1 MTLNHFFDGDDR
13 AWRAVQPAGPSPV
26 QRRRA
31 VMAVLSSATDAV
43 DARNLLDM
51 LGLDPAA
58 VRGSEETAA

>member
-1 MTLNHFFDGDDR
+1 
-13 AWRAVQPAGPSPV
+13 
-26 QRRRA
+26 
-31 VMAVLSSATDAV
+31 MAVLSSATDAV